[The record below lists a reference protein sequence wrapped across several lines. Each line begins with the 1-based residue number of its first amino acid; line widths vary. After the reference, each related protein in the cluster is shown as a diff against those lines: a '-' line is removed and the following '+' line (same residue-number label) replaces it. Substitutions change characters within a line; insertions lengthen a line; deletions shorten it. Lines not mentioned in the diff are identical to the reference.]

1 MPVKE
6 VKGGKP
12 FKARVESRFKTD
24 GTLRP
29 SASVATLD
37 VSHYEYFVTIQQQLN
52 KDLRRLFFKHAQFQV
67 YTFNILYEKLFF
79 VQGYKLLFNSSC
91 FWQIRFWFEFYYFY
105 EVLSLALALQKKT
118 SGEIAEIATW

>member
-1 MPVKE
+1 MWCWWIGNFGKHQAAQEGPRCKKSSWLLAALPVKE

-91 FWQIRFWFEFYYFY
+91 FWQIRF
-105 EVLSLALALQKKT
+105 
-118 SGEIAEIATW
+118 